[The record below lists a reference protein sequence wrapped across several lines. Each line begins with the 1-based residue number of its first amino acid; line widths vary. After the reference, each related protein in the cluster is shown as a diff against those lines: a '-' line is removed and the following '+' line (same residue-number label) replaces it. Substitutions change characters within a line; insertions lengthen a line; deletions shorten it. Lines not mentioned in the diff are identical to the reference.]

1 MAKLTTIEGIGPVL
15 EKKLKA
21 AGVGSVE
28 KLLDAGSS
36 RQGRKKLA
44 ADSGLEAKRLLR
56 FVNHADLQR
65 LRGVGGE
72 YSELLEAA
80 GVDTVAELAQRNAEN
95 LHQKMQQVNAR
106 KKLVRALPTAAQVQ
120 GWVAQAK
127 ELPRKVQ
134 Y

>member
-28 KLLDAGSS
+28 KLLDVGSS

-65 LRGVGGE
+65 LKGVGGE